1 MKRTATLGLL
11 SFAFVIVSTIVGN
24 AQPSEAQI
32 KKDMSGERTI
42 SITFGKPGSRTWDT
56 SSQKWIWTRDY
67 TQKLKTEDPSVT
79 QIVTGY
85 AAYNAN
91 GAAYTFWRTFPN
103 SSRFEGIPNPT
114 NQEIQALIDK
124 FTVQEIFGSFNY
136 GNIVGKIES
145 FGPPADPKFDWHTMN
160 SVSFDLVGVYTQKTN
175 GIGGTERGQRT
186 FRIRLYRDDRKSP
199 WKKFL
204 TTSSKDWKVL

>member
-1 MKRTATLGLL
+1 MKKLASFGLFSIL
-11 SFAFVIVSTIVGN
+11 LVIASAIAGY

-32 KKDMSGERTI
+32 KKDMSGPRTV

-67 TQKLKTEDPSVT
+67 TTKLKSDDPKIF

-91 GAAYTFWRTFPN
+91 GSSYTFWRTFPN

-114 NQEIQALIDK
+114 NQEIQALIDR
-124 FTVQEIFGSFNY
+124 FTVKEIFGSFNY
-136 GNIVGKIES
+136 DNVVGKIES

-186 FRIRLYRDDRKSP
+186 FRIRLYRDNVKSE

-204 TTSSKDWKVL
+204 TTSSKEWKAL

>member
-1 MKRTATLGLL
+1 MKKNLILGLL
-11 SFAFVIVSTIVGN
+11 CLLMLTGSAIVGI

-67 TQKLKTEDPSVT
+67 TTKLKTEDPKVT

-91 GAAYTFWRTFPN
+91 GSSYTFWRTFPN

-114 NQEIQALIDK
+114 TEEIQALVEK
-124 FTVQEIFGSFNY
+124 FTVQEIFGSYNY
-136 GNIVGKIES
+136 GNVVGKIES
-145 FGPPADPKFDWHTMN
+145 FGPPSDPKFDWHTMN
-160 SVSFDLVGVYTQKTN
+160 SVSFDLAGVYTQKTN

-204 TTSSKDWKVL
+204 TTSSKEWKTL

>member
-1 MKRTATLGLL
+1 MKRTAILGLYSL
-11 SFAFVIVSTIVGN
+11 VFVIATAIVGV

-32 KKDMSGERTI
+32 KKDISGERTI

-67 TQKLKTEDPSVT
+67 TIKSKTEDPAVT
-79 QIVTGY
+79 HISTGY

-91 GAAYTFWRTFPN
+91 GAAYTFWRVFPN

-114 NQEIQALIDK
+114 AQEIQALIDK

-136 GNIVGKIES
+136 GNVVGKIES